1 METRT
6 RILAT
11 LVSNAQSNV
20 ERHLMNVEVLLN
32 NPVGVGEHPDIMETI
47 EGEIDKMEKYIS
59 RRNILQ
65 GLMPQPEEPVSGEDA

>member
-11 LVSNAQSNV
+11 LVSAAQSNV
-20 ERHLMNVEVLLN
+20 ERHLMNVEVLLS

-47 EGEIDKMEKYIS
+47 EGEIDKMEKHLS

-65 GLMPQPEEPVSGEDA
+65 GLMPQPEQPVSGEDS

>member
-11 LVSNAQSNV
+11 LVSGAQSKV
-20 ERHLMNVEVLLN
+20 ERHLMNVEALLN
-32 NPVGVGEHPDIMETI
+32 NQVGVAEHPNIMKTI
-47 EGEIDKMEKYIS
+47 EGEIDKMEKHLS

-65 GLMPQPEEPVSGEDA
+65 GLMPQPEEPISGEDA

>member
-11 LVSNAQSNV
+11 LVSSAQSNV
-20 ERHLMNVEVLLN
+20 ERHLMNVEVLLS

-47 EGEIDKMEKYIS
+47 EGEIDKMEKHLS

-65 GLMPQPEEPVSGEDA
+65 GLMPKPEEPVSGEDA

>member
-11 LVSNAQSNV
+11 LVSAAQANV
-20 ERHLMNVEVLLN
+20 ERHLMNVEVLLS

-65 GLMPQPEEPVSGEDA
+65 GLMPQPEEKVSGEDG